1 MNKYNLGD
9 RVRYRNR
16 YGEEREM
23 TIYIIGGP
31 YDTDEG
37 NGIFYGNDEME
48 LPDVA
53 EEDIIDFA

>member
-9 RVRYRNR
+9 RVEYDYHGMRLT
-16 YGEEREM
+16 M
-23 TIYIIGGP
+23 TIEIIGYYP
-31 YDTDEG
+31 DAESES
-37 NGIFYGNDEME
+37 GIFYGGDSME